1 MLHQAS
7 VDYKQL
13 YHAVS
18 KLPQLKPRIS
28 NQKKN
33 FCRCGFHSWFLI
45 HFTSLSLMFPI
56 SWPEDIR
63 VKNFIFT
70 KKNYIYILYMYIY
83 PSMSQS
89 QLLASVDHLIELNI
103 EFWADRSILIFK
115 LLAKCITLTWRQV
128 VCRQRD
134 DRPRS
139 IIVLS
144 VSIIHDKQAIFTPN
158 NPLSMWLYHG
168 LTWAPCTNMD

>member
-1 MLHQAS
+1 MVSPTQLCWRYHSLPLSHRYMLHQAS

-28 NQKKN
+28 NQKN
-33 FCRCGFHSWFLI
+33 VCRCGFHSWFLI

-70 KKNYIYILYMYIY
+70 KKNYIYTIYVYIPQHESVSATCLRWPPDRAKYWVLGWSIDIDFQIVGQMHHAYMA
-83 PSMSQS
+83 PSGLPAEGWSS
-89 QLLASVDHLIELNI
+89 PLNH
-103 EFWADRSILIFK
+103 
-115 LLAKCITLTWRQV
+115 
-128 VCRQRD
+128 
-134 DRPRS
+134 S
-139 IIVLS
+139 IIS
-144 VSIIHDKQAIFTPN
+144 VN
-158 NPLSMWLYHG
+158 NPWQAGYFHSQ
-168 LTWAPCTNMD
+168 